1 MNKDQENKK
10 KTNPI
15 IKDDNV
21 IDIESKMNNNDAE
34 KRSEIENLYSILEDD
49 KKEIIRLTN
58 ENNWWKNRCSELE
71 NYIFQ
76 FTNVGLNNIGNYN
89 QICTQDY
96 KILEFFSK
104 TMKELKT
111 YLNNDKY
118 IDKLIE
124 DKDKEIESLR
134 KMVNKLIG
142 VDDDE

>member
-10 KTNPI
+10 KSNPI

-21 IDIESKMNNNDAE
+21 IDIESKMNNNAE
-34 KRSEIENLYSILEDD
+34 NRSEIEDLYSVLEND
-49 KKEIIRLTN
+49 KKEIMRLIN
-58 ENNWWKNRCSELE
+58 ENNWWKNRCGELE

-142 VDDDE
+142 VDDNE

>member
-10 KTNPI
+10 VNPI

-21 IDIESKMNNNDAE
+21 IDIESKLNSNDGE
-34 KRSEIENLYSILEDD
+34 NRSEIEDLYSILEND
-49 KKEIIRLTN
+49 KKEIIRLIN

-124 DKDKEIESLR
+124 DKDKEIASLR

-142 VDDDE
+142 VDDNE

>member
-10 KTNPI
+10 KVNPI
-15 IKDDNV
+15 IKDDNA
-21 IDIESKMNNNDAE
+21 IDIESKLNNDAE
-34 KRSEIENLYSILEDD
+34 SRSEIEDLYSILEDD
-49 KKEIIRLTN
+49 KKEIMRLIN
-58 ENNWWKNRCSELE
+58 ENNWWKNRCNELE

-76 FTNVGLNNIGNYN
+76 FTNIGLNNTGNYN
-89 QICTQDY
+89 QICAQDY

-142 VDDDE
+142 VDDNE

>member
-10 KTNPI
+10 KVNPI
-15 IKDDNV
+15 IKDDNA
-21 IDIESKMNNNDAE
+21 IDIESKLNNDDSE
-34 KRSEIENLYSILEDD
+34 NRSEIEDLYSILEND
-49 KKEIIRLTN
+49 KKEIMRLIN
-58 ENNWWKNRCSELE
+58 ENNWWKNRCNELE

-76 FTNVGLNNIGNYN
+76 FTNIGLNNVGNYN

-96 KILEFFSK
+96 KILDFFSK

-142 VDDDE
+142 VDDNE

>member
-10 KTNPI
+10 KANPI
-15 IKDDNV
+15 IKDDNA
-21 IDIESKMNNNDAE
+21 IDIESKLNSNDAE
-34 KRSEIENLYSILEDD
+34 NRSEIEDLYSILEND
-49 KKEIIRLTN
+49 KKEIIRLIN

-142 VDDDE
+142 VDDNE